1 MVHRSW
7 CSSSRAVT
15 AIVGAAIWLAVATTA
30 NAQVGTLVAPGPLSK
45 AHSQLEGLA
54 NCQKCHQ
61 PGRALASAKCLACH
75 KPIAER
81 IAGRRG
87 VHRDVPGSC
96 EKCHV
101 EHRGTAV
108 DIRRLDIKAF
118 NHAVETGFALD
129 GRHAP
134 LSQDCARC
142 HKTRSFLNAG
152 TACVSCHQDPHKGAL
167 GTTCAECHTTA
178 TPFADAR
185 KQFDHAKARFALT
198 GAHRTVDCAKC
209 HVNKVYRGLKF
220 GSCADCHREPH
231 RQAFGPDCTTCHTT
245 ETWKTRTFDHA
256 RTAFPLKGAHATAA
270 CTACHVKPADTGPP
284 PGEGVPRLPHRCS
297 RRTVQ
302 AGLRLLPYPGDVQEG
317 AVRPR
322 HGDSVPAHR
331 APHRARLLPAATRAR
346 PPPARRGRRA
356 QGSTIAVKFSG
367 LSAACASCHDDVH
380 RGAAGQAC
388 DSCHT
393 TTDFRGL
400 KPYTHAAPLA
410 AFFSGRH
417 AAAACRECHGRE
429 AGAPP
434 PPATAKVTSWTF
446 KGLGTAC
453 ARCHSDPHN
462 QELGNACERCHAV
475 DEIGFAAGKFSHG
488 TTAFQLTGRHAALRC
503 SQCHAPRAVRP
514 ASRRPARACRLR
526 ATTRD
531 ASCRSR
537 PRERP
542 ARRATR
548 TSISDSWARSAR
560 AATRP
565 RRSLSRHTRTS
576 S

>member
-15 AIVGAAIWLAVATTA
+15 AVVGAAIWLAVATTA
-30 NAQVGTLVAPGPLSK
+30 HAQVGTLVAPGPLSK

-54 NCQKCHQ
+54 NCQKCHE

-87 VHRDVPGSC
+87 VHRDVPGNC

-101 EHRGTAV
+101 EHRGAAV

-134 LSQDCARC
+134 LSRDCARC

-167 GTTCAECHTTA
+167 GTTCSACHTTA

-209 HVNKVYRGLKF
+209 HVNKVYRGLKS

-231 RQAFGPDCTTCHTT
+231 RQAFGPDCTKCHTT

-270 CTACHVKPADTGPP
+270 CTACHVKPATQ
-284 PGEGVPRLPHRCS
+284 VHL
-297 RRTVQ
+297 Q
-302 AGLRLLPYPGDVQEG
+302 A
-317 AVRPR
+317 
-322 HGDSVPAHR
+322 
-331 APHRARLLPAATRAR
+331 
-346 PPPARRGRRA
+346 
-356 QGSTIAVKFSG
+356 K
-367 LSAACASCHDDVH
+367 ACRDCHNDVH
-380 RGAAGQAC
+380 AGQFKQDC
-388 DSCHT
+388 GSCHT
-393 TTDFRGL
+393 QVTF
-400 KPYTHAAPLA
+400 KKAPFEHDTATRFPLT
-410 AFFSGRH
+410 GRH
-417 AAAACRECHGRE
+417 
-429 AGAPP
+429 
-434 PPATAKVTSWTF
+434 TA
-446 KGLGTAC
+446 LAC
-453 ARCHSDPHN
+453 ARCHKGAATAGPARTT
-462 QELGNACERCHAV
+462 GTGV
-475 DEIGFAAGKFSHG
+475 D
-488 TTAFQLTGRHAALRC
+488 
-503 SQCHAPRAVRP
+503 
-514 ASRRPARACRLR
+514 SRREVLRPVGSLRLV
-526 ATTRD
+526 
-531 ASCRSR
+531 
-537 PRERP
+537 PR
-542 ARRATR
+542 
-548 TSISDSWARSAR
+548 
-560 AATRP
+560 
-565 RRSLSRHTRTS
+565 
-576 S
+576 